1 MDLAIQNFRGIRK
14 VNPVVDV
21 VSGAVLS
28 AVTCR
33 NTELRYTEKGN
44 NVGIFT
50 AAGNQIVSACPN
62 KIIGQ
67 WEEEFWNEV
76 VCRCLNKGYLVI
88 YELPVPNGIHK
99 NNEKIEYFSYSWGYF
114 QTHFIHITDLAQ
126 LTSVLSNLDD
136 LIIEEKYK
144 EEQQKKEK

>member
-21 VSGAVLS
+21 VLGAVLS

-33 NTELRYTEKGN
+33 NTGLRYTEKGN

-50 AAGNQIVSACPN
+50 AAGNQIVSTCLN

-67 WEEEFWNEV
+67 W
-76 VCRCLNKGYLVI
+76 KSMQ
-88 YELPVPNGIHK
+88 K
-99 NNEKIEYFSYSWGYF
+99 QNNLSLCSYR
-114 QTHFIHITDLAQ
+114 
-126 LTSVLSNLDD
+126 
-136 LIIEEKYK
+136 
-144 EEQQKKEK
+144 

>member
-67 WEEEFWNEV
+67 WESVQNRVTYRFVYAVDDTQGYIYLFDEV
-76 VCRCLNKGYLVI
+76 EGTYTALKAG
-88 YELPVPNGIHK
+88 
-99 NNEKIEYFSYSWGYF
+99 
-114 QTHFIHITDLAQ
+114 
-126 LTSVLSNLDD
+126 
-136 LIIEEKYK
+136 
-144 EEQQKKEK
+144 